1 MTHCFA
7 PSCLAA
13 IPNLAEATSGGGG
26 GTLIKFIVGGGVIG
40 YIILALSVVAV
51 AWVIYLLLALRRAV
65 LLPPEQIEA
74 VSALLKSG
82 QAEGAIAYCGRAEH
96 DSFFT
101 RIVAP
106 GLQRLVRSPFG
117 ALDMREAL
125 QESGEEETAR
135 LYRATDG
142 LGVIGAIAP
151 LLGLLG
157 TVQGMIGAFDTV
169 ATGAVNDSGYY
180 ERLASDISLALITT
194 FQGLVVAIPVVAMF
208 TFFRNRIDAVASA
221 AGNSMERLILD
232 AETGGRGGAAGARP
246 AGPGGGGMGGGGGG
260 GVAGGGSGGVGGGA
274 GGAPGGGAPSGGV
287 RR

>member
-1 MTHCFA
+1 MNVHALDPSVLSLPLLAAA
-7 PSCLAA
+7 PS
-13 IPNLAEATSGGGG
+13 GGH
-26 GTLIKFIVGGGVIG
+26 TLIKFVVGGGVIG
-40 YIILALSVVAV
+40 YVILALSVVGM
-51 AWVIYLLLALRRAV
+51 AWVVYLLLALRRTV
-65 LLPPEQIEA
+65 LLPREQIDR
-74 VSALLKSG
+74 VGSLLKSG
-82 QAEGAIAYCGRAEH
+82 NAEGALAYSTDEAN

-106 GLQRLVRSPFG
+106 GLQRLLRSPFG

-142 LGVIGAIAP
+142 LGVIAAIAP

-169 ATGAVNDSGYY
+169 ATGAVNDAGYY

-208 TFFRNRIDAVASA
+208 TYFRNRIDAVASA
-221 AGNSMERLILD
+221 AGNVMERMIND
-232 AETGGRGGAAGARP
+232 AEAGGRGGSAGARTAAGAGP
-246 AGPGGGGMGGGGGG
+246 A
-260 GVAGGGSGGVGGGA
+260 ADGA
-274 GGAPGGGAPSGGV
+274 GGSA
-287 RR
+287 R

>member
-1 MTHCFA
+1 MTHSLA
-7 PSCLAA
+7 PVCLAA
-13 IPNLAEATSGGGG
+13 APALAETSAGG
-26 GTLIKFIVGGGVIG
+26 GTLLKFIVGGGVIG

-51 AWVIYLLLALRRAV
+51 AWVVYLLLALRRTV
-65 LLPPEQIEA
+65 LLPPAQIEA
-74 VSALLKSG
+74 VSALLKGG
-82 QAEGAIAYCGRAEH
+82 QAEGAIAFCARAEN

-101 RIVAP
+101 RILAP

-169 ATGAVNDSGYY
+169 ATGAVNDAGYY

-208 TFFRNRIDAVASA
+208 TYFRNRIDAVASA
-221 AGNSMERLILD
+221 AGNSMERMILD

-246 AGPGGGGMGGGGGG
+246 PGPVGGGAAGATGAAGGPGAMGGGG
-260 GVAGGGSGGVGGGA
+260 
-274 GGAPGGGAPSGGV
+274 
-287 RR
+287 R

>member
-1 MTHCFA
+1 MNALFVELTVLPNLMSAVPPLGSA
-7 PSCLAA
+7 PALGDMPVLAA
-13 IPNLAEATSGGGG
+13 AQAGASGGG

-40 YIILALSVVAV
+40 YIVIALSVVAM
-51 AWVIYLLLALRRAV
+51 AWVVYLLLALRRTV
-65 LLPPEQIEA
+65 LLPREQIEQ
-74 VSALLKSG
+74 VGTLLKAG
-82 QAEGAIAYCGRAEH
+82 NAEGALAYCSDGAN

-101 RIVAP
+101 RILSP
-106 GLQRLVRSPFG
+106 GLQRLLRSPFG

-169 ATGAVNDSGYY
+169 ATGAVNDAGYY

-208 TFFRNRIDAVASA
+208 TYFRNRIDAVASA
-221 AGNSMERLILD
+221 AGNVMERMIND
-232 AETGGRGGAAGARP
+232 AESGGRGGAAGVRTP
-246 AGPGGGGMGGGGGG
+246 RS
-260 GVAGGGSGGVGGGA
+260 GSA
-274 GGAPGGGAPSGGV
+274 AP
-287 RR
+287 